1 MPARRP
7 RAGLRRRVVAV
18 LIGLVAAV
26 AATMG
31 AVSTLALQGTLI
43 DQLDTRLLASSERAN
58 AAQDAGPRPDL
69 PDTDPGTVPDDREP
83 PEDLPFALGAP
94 GQGAGTLTLVSDA
107 GQVLAGY
114 LDENGDFR
122 RLDADQQAVLLDVPA
137 DGLPR
142 TVTLPD
148 LGSYRVVV
156 AERPDGAV
164 LITGLSTAETA
175 STVQAYLVGEGVIA
189 VVGLAAAAAA
199 GTVLVRREM
208 EPLERVAATATRV
221 SEQPLDR
228 GAVTLERVPER
239 DTDDTTEVGQV
250 GAALNRLLGHVEG
263 ALAARH
269 ASEMQVRQF
278 VADASHELRTPLA
291 SIRGYAE
298 LVRRLPADLPDDAV
312 RAMERVE
319 SESVRMTGLVEDML
333 LLARLDAGRDLD
345 RTEVDLAALAIDAVA
360 DAHVA
365 GRDHRWELDLG
376 DTPDADDTDDEADA
390 PDLAPALVVGDEHRL
405 HQVLVNLLSNA
416 RVHTPAGTRVVTRVR
431 TEGDDV
437 VVQVC
442 DDGPGIPAPLVP
454 RLFQRFARGDEAR
467 SPGAGS
473 TGLGLAI
480 VAAVVTAHGGTIDV
494 DPTPGRTTFTVRL
507 PAAPQSVHQ
516 TAPLPTATTATTP
529 TTANSSASAHPVFT
543 SAVPA
548 RRP

>member
-1 MPARRP
+1 MSALAPTPVRRP
-7 RAGLRRRVVAV
+7 RRKAGLRRRVVAV

-31 AVSTLALQGTLI
+31 AVSTLALRGTLI
-43 DQLDTRLLASSERAN
+43 DQLDARLLASSDRAN
-58 AAQDAGPRPDL
+58 AAQDAGPRPDGSGL
-69 PDTDPGTVPDDREP
+69 PDNRVP

-107 GQVLAGY
+107 GSVLAGY
-114 LDENGDFR
+114 LDENGAFQQ
-122 RLDADQQAVLLDVPA
+122 LDEAQEAAVLAVTA
-137 DGLPR
+137 DGTPR
-142 TVTLPD
+142 TVQLPG
-148 LGSYRVVV
+148 LGSYRVV
-156 AERPDGAV
+156 ASERSDGALLV
-164 LITGLSTAETA
+164 TGLSTAEA
-175 STVQAYLVGEGVIA
+175 ESTVQAYLVGEGVIA
-189 VVGLAAAAAA
+189 VVGLAGAAA
-199 GTVLVRREM
+199 GGTALVRREM
-208 EPLERVAATATRV
+208 EPLERVAATAARV
-221 SEQPLDR
+221 SEQPLER
-228 GAVTLERVPER
+228 GAVTLERVPAN
-239 DTDDTTEVGQV
+239 DTDERTEVGQV

-319 SESVRMTGLVEDML
+319 SESVRMTALVEDML
-333 LLARLDAGRDLD
+333 LLARLDAGRDLE
-345 RTEVDLAALAIDAVA
+345 TAEVDVAALAVDAVA

-365 GRDHRWELDLG
+365 GPDHRWELDLG
-376 DTPDADDTDDEADA
+376 PADGTAAEEDEVGIASA
-390 PDLAPALVVGDEHRL
+390 RVIGDEHRL

-416 RVHTPAGTRVVTRVR
+416 RVHTPAGTTVVTRVR
-431 TEGDDV
+431 AEGDSV
-437 VVQVC
+437 VVQVR
-442 DDGPGIPAPLVP
+442 DDGPGIPDALVP

-480 VAAVVTAHGGTIDV
+480 VAAVVTAHGGSIDV

-507 PAAPQSVHQ
+507 PAAEL
-516 TAPLPTATTATTP
+516 A
-529 TTANSSASAHPVFT
+529 ASPGA
-543 SAVPA
+543 
-548 RRP
+548 